1 MKGRSYENR
10 RRTRRML
17 KWRETPIP
25 QQKRIVFRTA
35 NLLYGTVDFYSIP
48 LDFGD
53 GDCSNSSSSSE
64 TDSSNSSE
72 DCSGEPEGLKPF
84 YKSGSMSQC
93 SVFAAVG
100 SSLFVAGGF
109 VETPS
114 YTGPTDNIYR
124 FDTTLPEK
132 DRCWYVSKML
142 CPRLCPQTLVMDGKL
157 YIVGGGG
164 SKSVGSDGRYY
175 VASGPWGE
183 VFDPSS
189 LKSSIPLPLPEYP
202 PFLKDIGR
210 CTVTAAL
217 HASKRIFVASSEPP
231 SDTAYGYDVVDRV
244 WGELGHKVD
253 FSAIRGQGQP
263 AVVRNGT
270 TLCWLAKSEADV
282 IYAYDLVLKGW
293 FRSPIRGLDKVG
305 ADGTP
310 HGRPTHRSLFSLDEN
325 HLCLLWI
332 DDCDYADTEC
342 PQLNCT
348 KIGVT
353 VGVDAWGG
361 FGFDVFVLS
370 SQSYVL
376 EPQEQLIDALVFGGE
391 EDDGCTKA
399 VMGPNWTPV
408 DGSSL
413 GFAGKGYGFDCGEN
427 SGYVGIGGNTAGFAC
442 FKFGHLGWELKP
454 VMGVQ
459 CIMCSICGGAGHLAR
474 DCFRFGQRVGVSGNG
489 SCDGRGGLGGC
500 TLCIPMAVA
509 TFEACSVALCFCMIS
524 LDVLLSKNSSLPTP
538 FKVFPFATFEYVVV

>member
-1 MKGRSYENR
+1 MKGRGYENR

-53 GDCSNSSSSSE
+53 GDSSNSSSSSE

-231 SDTAYGYDVVDRV
+231 SDTAYG
-244 WGELGHKVD
+244 
-253 FSAIRGQGQP
+253 
-263 AVVRNGT
+263 
-270 TLCWLAKSEADV
+270 EADV

-305 ADGTP
+305 ADGIP

-474 DCFRFGQRVGVSGNG
+474 DCFRLGQRVWGVSGNG
-489 SCDGRGGLGGC
+489 SCDGRGGLSGC

-524 LDVLLSKNSSLPTP
+524 MDVLLSKNSSLPTP
-538 FKVFPFATFEYVVV
+538 FKVFPFATFDVISTGLLKPISG